1 MKPSNSS
8 TRSPK
13 NQTIRTSS
21 AMDTHKLTTNTDFA
35 YKEKSLYDF
44 IKMTVGHQHSDFS
57 PNDFKM

>member
-21 AMDTHKLTTNTDFA
+21 AMDTHKLTTNTDFG

-44 IKMTVGHQHSDFS
+44 IKMTVGQQHSDLS
-57 PNDFKM
+57 PNDIKM